1 MPKQLKSNFKYVWD
15 NLLHCL
21 LYGIFLYGCIY
32 VLPEV
37 LETGEP
43 GKVTLVV
50 IGMLL
55 AVGGLIWFFID
66 FFLKWQWVTV
76 DTQEIRARCVLFE
89 IKSIPKTKIKRCWIC
104 QRCLMVVHRGFNV
117 YRDCIVIDT
126 GISRRRHQVD
136 DGYCR
141 KKQNYIIFRDTV
153 ENRLLLRECG
163 IVVENP

>member
-1 MPKQLKSNFKYVWD
+1 MPKRLKSNFKYVWD
-15 NLLHCL
+15 NLLYSF
-21 LYGIFLYGCIY
+21 LYGIFLYGCIF
-32 VLPEV
+32 VLPGV

-43 GKVTLVV
+43 GKVALVV

-55 AVGGLIWFFID
+55 AVGGLIWFFLD
-66 FFLKWQWVTV
+66 FLLKWQWVTV
-76 DTQEIRARCVLFE
+76 DAEEIWVRCVLYE
-89 IKSIPKTKIKRCWIC
+89 IKRIPKEKIKRCWVC
-104 QRCLMVVHRGFNV
+104 RKCLMVAHRGCNV

-126 GISRRRHQVD
+126 GISRRCHQVE

-163 IVVENP
+163 IMVENL